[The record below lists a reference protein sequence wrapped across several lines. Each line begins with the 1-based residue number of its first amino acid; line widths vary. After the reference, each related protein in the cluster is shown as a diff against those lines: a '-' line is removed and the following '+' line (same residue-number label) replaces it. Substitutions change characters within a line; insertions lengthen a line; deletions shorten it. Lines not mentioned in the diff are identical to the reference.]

1 MKLKELCKIKH
12 GFAFKGKDIIK
23 NYSTKYV
30 LVTPGNFNIGGGFKK
45 DKCKYFSENG
55 NIPKDYI
62 LRENDLI
69 VTMTDLSVKSDT
81 LGSSALIPK
90 DNNIYL
96 HNQRIGL
103 VHDIDE
109 SKVLKDYLYWFM
121 RTKKYQ
127 QEVVA
132 SQSGT
137 AIHHT
142 SPDRILNIEIDL
154 PSIDNQRKIVKI
166 LSDVEHKIKNNN
178 DTNNNL
184 YEEAVV
190 LYKDKFKGIGQ
201 DKKTIGDY
209 IVPKRGKNLLTR
221 NAIEGDIPVVA
232 GGIEPSTYHNQFNT
246 NSPVITISASGANAG
261 YTNLWNIPVWAS
273 DCSYIDD
280 SITKNVYFWYIV
292 LKTRQNEIFDAQT
305 GSAQPHIY
313 PQHIAEMSIG
323 ELNIAEVEKY
333 NNLVAPLFK
342 MIGENQKEN
351 KKLSQLRDVLLPKL
365 MNGEIDLDNIEI

>member
-81 LGSSALIPK
+81 LGYSALIPK

-127 QEVVA
+127 YGVVA

-184 YEEAVV
+184 C
-190 LYKDKFKGIGQ
+190 
-201 DKKTIGDY
+201 Y
-209 IVPKRGKNLLTR
+209 IT
-221 NAIEGDIPVVA
+221 
-232 GGIEPSTYHNQFNT
+232 
-246 NSPVITISASGANAG
+246 
-261 YTNLWNIPVWAS
+261 
-273 DCSYIDD
+273 
-280 SITKNVYFWYIV
+280 
-292 LKTRQNEIFDAQT
+292 
-305 GSAQPHIY
+305 
-313 PQHIAEMSIG
+313 
-323 ELNIAEVEKY
+323 
-333 NNLVAPLFK
+333 
-342 MIGENQKEN
+342 
-351 KKLSQLRDVLLPKL
+351 
-365 MNGEIDLDNIEI
+365 

>member
-1 MKLKELCKIKH
+1 MKLKELCKIRH

-23 NYSTKYV
+23 DHTTKYV

-55 NIPKDYI
+55 DIPKDYI
-62 LRENDLI
+62 LKENDLI

-81 LGSSALIPK
+81 LGYSALIPK
-90 DNNIYL
+90 DDNSIYL

-154 PSIDNQRKIVKI
+154 PSIDDQRKIVKI
-166 LSDVEHKIKNNN
+166 LFDIENKIKNNN
-178 DTNNNL
+178 EINNNL
-184 YEEAVV
+184 C
-190 LYKDKFKGIGQ
+190 
-201 DKKTIGDY
+201 Y
-209 IVPKRGKNLLTR
+209 IK
-221 NAIEGDIPVVA
+221 
-232 GGIEPSTYHNQFNT
+232 
-246 NSPVITISASGANAG
+246 
-261 YTNLWNIPVWAS
+261 
-273 DCSYIDD
+273 
-280 SITKNVYFWYIV
+280 
-292 LKTRQNEIFDAQT
+292 
-305 GSAQPHIY
+305 
-313 PQHIAEMSIG
+313 
-323 ELNIAEVEKY
+323 
-333 NNLVAPLFK
+333 
-342 MIGENQKEN
+342 
-351 KKLSQLRDVLLPKL
+351 
-365 MNGEIDLDNIEI
+365 

>member
-45 DKCKYFSENG
+45 DKCKYFSQNG

-81 LGSSALIPK
+81 LGYSALIPK

-178 DTNNNL
+178 EINNNL
-184 YEEAVV
+184 YKLIKNNYESLINGCNWEEVELGAISNITSGKRPV
-190 LYKDKFKGIGQ
+190 DKSDIGE
-201 DKKTIGDY
+201 Y
-209 IVPKRGKNLLTR
+209 
-221 NAIEGDIPVVA
+221 
-232 GGIEPSTYHNQFNT
+232 S
-246 NSPVITISASGANAG
+246 VIGANGIMA
-261 YTNLWNIPVWAS
+261 YTSDYNFSEDLIITGRVGTLGVVKRYLGKIWAS
-273 DCSYIDD
+273 DNTLVIQTKYLNYIE
-280 SITKNVYFWYIV
+280 NY
-292 LKTRQNEIFDAQT
+292 LKTIDYYSLNRGSTQPLLTQGDLKKQIIYFNEELVTKFEKDNQIFVDK
-305 GSAQPHIY
+305 IR
-313 PQHIAEMSIG
+313 
-323 ELNIAEVEKY
+323 
-333 NNLVAPLFK
+333 NN
-342 MIGENQKEN
+342 EKEN
-351 KKLSQLRDVLLPKL
+351 SKLIQLRDTLLSKL
-365 MNGEIDLDNIEI
+365 MNCEINLDNIEI